1 MKTYLVAIPTIDGGY
16 FISSCVQPIVMQ
28 EVGSGFDTEK
38 AIVDIANENAEQLA
52 AYPPVTEDE
61 AIAFAEELYYEDD
74 LDEVDTARE
83 YCVYSVEYEYENCN
97 VEEL

>member
-16 FISSCVQPIVMQ
+16 FISSCAQPIVTQ
-28 EVGSGFDTEK
+28 EVGAGFDIEK
-38 AIVDIANENAEQLA
+38 AIVDVANENAEQLA

-83 YCVYSVEYEYENCN
+83 YRVYSVEYEYKNCN